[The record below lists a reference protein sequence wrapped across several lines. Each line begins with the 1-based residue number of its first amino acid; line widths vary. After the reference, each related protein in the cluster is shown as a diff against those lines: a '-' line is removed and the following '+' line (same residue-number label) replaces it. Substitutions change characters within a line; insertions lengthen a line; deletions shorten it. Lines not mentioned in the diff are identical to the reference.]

1 MAVAVN
7 ISSDFKANLAQLPD
21 VDKVA
26 AIELTYKDTG
36 EPCGIAN
43 PHKREARRGT
53 MQAGTRFN
61 WPRRILCHANYF
73 VTPEQSMF

>member
-43 PHKREARRGT
+43 PHKREACRAAESCRRGRDLYDT
-53 MQAGTRFN
+53 VGYYAMLT
-61 WPRRILCHANYF
+61 IL
-73 VTPEQSMF
+73 